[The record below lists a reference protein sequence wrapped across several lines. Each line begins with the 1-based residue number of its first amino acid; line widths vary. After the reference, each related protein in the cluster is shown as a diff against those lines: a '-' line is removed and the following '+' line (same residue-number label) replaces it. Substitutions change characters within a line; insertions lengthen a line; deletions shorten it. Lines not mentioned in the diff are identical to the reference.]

1 MNAGGQEC
9 REPKL
14 VPGGF
19 LGSTDNILFLLNVD
33 ALYVSDLIF
42 EALVVDDGL
51 PVLEEFFIF
60 SLKMKLLIDA
70 LDDALNTSLDRLA

>member
-14 VPGGF
+14 VPCGI

-33 ALYVSDLIF
+33 AFYVSDLIF
-42 EALVVDDGL
+42 EALVVNDWL